1 MRNIVLGIVL
11 FFVFILLSLAIYL
24 YFFTK
29 LTPVKFSSLHPN
41 IQIVNSSSRFF
52 DIYSNLVLNIKN
64 TAIWNVKPS
73 VMGIFY
79 TDKIRPDNQVIKDDY
94 LQALGATI
102 DIVNK
107 NEVLIYIYVSDDIIN
122 SDSPNKIIKDY
133 TIKTIRYYQGIGKSN
148 IDNIFSNLIKLP
160 LYVKSN

>member
-1 MRNIVLGIVL
+1 MRNRVLGIAL

-24 YFFTK
+24 YYFAK
-29 LTPVKFSSLHPN
+29 LTPVKFNSLHPN
-41 IQIVNSSSRFF
+41 IQITNSSSKFF
-52 DIYSNLVLNIKN
+52 DIYSNLALNIKN

-79 TDKIRPDNQVIKDDY
+79 TDKIRPDNQAIKDDY
-94 LQALGATI
+94 LQVLGATI

-122 SDSPNKIIKDY
+122 SDNSNKTIKDY
-133 TIKTIRYYQGIGKSN
+133 TIETIRYYQGIGKN
-148 IDNIFSNLIKLP
+148 NMDNIFSNLIKLP
-160 LYVKSN
+160 IHVKSN